1 MGEPLLDRH
10 WQLQATK
17 LHELRHLPARDDA
30 DAEPL
35 AFGLLEDLVVLGRQL
50 GITENPPDPDVRV
63 KDDHLSA
70 SQSSSATGSVG
81 RS

>member
-1 MGEPLLDRH
+1 
-10 WQLQATK
+10 
-17 LHELRHLPARDDA
+17 
-30 DAEPL
+30 
-35 AFGLLEDLVVLGRQL
+35 VVLGRQL